1 MHSLPNPRAGFDRR
15 PARTV
20 FRRNHRLSA
29 WIATAAMRRR
39 FALVYNATAG
49 VARPRLLDGVI
60 AALKQ
65 AGGEVFQ
72 LGARTAAEASAR
84 VREAA
89 QNTAADAVIA
99 AGGDGTFRAVA
110 AGAAGTA
117 LPVGVVPLGTGNV
130 IAHELGLPR
139 PSAQIASVLRS
150 GPVIEASG
158 GVVNGAPFFLMTG
171 AGFDGQIVSKLN
183 YRTKRALGRLAYA
196 APVLATLTE
205 GPRSFDA
212 EIDGQTFEASW
223 VIITNASRYGGSFRL
238 TNKTRVGADGL
249 IAVVVEAR
257 SRVQLASASISLG
270 LGRLIDPATRP
281 RYVRV
286 IPCQH
291 ARLGITSKAAAEI
304 DGDASGSTPLEVH
317 AGGPTVRLIVP
328 AGYVAASTNRHANH
342 VLSKL

>member
-1 MHSLPNPRAGFDRR
+1 
-15 PARTV
+15 
-20 FRRNHRLSA
+20 
-29 WIATAAMRRR
+29 MRRR
-39 FALVYNATAG
+39 FALVYNATSG
-49 VARPRLLDGVI
+49 VARPRLLDGVVL
-60 AALKQ
+60 ALKQ
-65 AGGEVFQ
+65 AGAEVFQ

-89 QNTAADAVIA
+89 QSAAADAVIA

-117 LPVGVVPLGTGNV
+117 LPVGIVPLGTGNV

-139 PSAQIASVLRS
+139 SRAQIASILHS

-158 GVVNGAPFFLMTG
+158 GIVNGAPFFLMTG

-183 YRTKRALGRLAYA
+183 YRTKRALGRLAYT
-196 APVLATLTE
+196 APVLATLAD

-212 EIDGQTFEASW
+212 QIDGQSFEASW

-238 TNKTRVGADGL
+238 TNETRVGADGL

-257 SRVQLASASISLG
+257 SRLQLASASISLG
-270 LGRLIDPATRP
+270 LGRLIDPETRP
-281 RYVRV
+281 RHVRV
-286 IPCQH
+286 MPCRH
-291 ARLGITSKAAAEI
+291 ARLGFTSTVAAEI

-317 AGGPTVRLIVP
+317 TGGPVVRLIVP
-328 AGYVAASTNRHANH
+328 AGYVACSTNRHANRL
-342 VLSKL
+342 LSGL